1 MKNRVSYMLGAG
13 LVAAGLLVAQTP
25 QTNQDRPARTGKWAQ
40 GQGMKGG
47 PGMGAPMG
55 RMAQHLNLTD
65 NQKTQAQA
73 IFKSAAENSRPVATQ
88 MREARQALN
97 AAAKRNA
104 PPEEINRL
112 SQTVGTLQAQLAAS
126 RAQSFAQFYQ
136 ILTQE
141 QREKLDAAQDR
152 MKNRGEG
159 QRRGFRGAGKG
170 KVQQ

>member
-1 MKNRVSYMLGAG
+1 
-13 LVAAGLLVAQTP
+13 
-25 QTNQDRPARTGKWAQ
+25 
-40 GQGMKGG
+40 
-47 PGMGAPMG
+47 
-55 RMAQHLNLTD
+55 
-65 NQKTQAQA
+65 
-73 IFKSAAENSRPVATQ
+73 
-88 MREARQALN
+88 LN

-126 RAQSFAQFYQ
+126 RAQAFAQFYQ

-159 QRRGFRGAGKG
+159 QRRGFRGAGKTQ
-170 KVQQ
+170 VQQ